1 MHDFNVDARHMKA
14 ARALLGW
21 TADDLA
27 DASDVGIATIRRLEG
42 ASGTAGRLTV
52 DVYRRL
58 ISAFAKAGIQFSE
71 TGVALVVEKEA
82 A

>member
-1 MHDFNVDARHMKA
+1 MRNFDVDARHMKA

-27 DASDVGIATIRRLEG
+27 EASGVGIATIRRLEG
-42 ASGTAGRLTV
+42 ASGAAGRLTV

-58 ISAFAKAGIQFSE
+58 IGAFADAGIEFSE
-71 TGVALVVEKEA
+71 TGVTLVVEKEA